1 MAVTHSMFAAGLKNV
16 INANLKNIGSSST
29 EQLTLSLLTS
39 EYVANVSTDEWW
51 TDILTHQV
59 TSNYCGSSDYTTAAS
74 GVTID
79 GVSLVTSSNATILV
93 STTDV
98 IFCTS
103 GSIKAYGG
111 VARATSY
118 LVSYIDFDGEQESV
132 DGSFRVNWNSSGLI
146 RFSVTTS

>member
-1 MAVTHSMFAAGLKNV
+1 MFAAGLKNAV
-16 INANLKNIGSSST
+16 NQTLGNIGSSDT
-29 EQLTLSLLTS
+29 NQLTLSLMTS
-39 EYVANVSTDEWW
+39 DYTANIATDEWW
-51 TDILTHQV
+51 SDISANQV
-59 TSNYCGSSDYTTAAS
+59 TTDDYTP
-74 GVTID
+74 GGETID
-79 GVSLVTSSNATILV
+79 KVSLVTSSNATILV